1 MKVGKMMSANV
12 VHVGLDDPL
21 HKVKAIFERTKFHHL
36 LVIQSGKLWG
46 VVSDRDLLKS
56 VSPNIGTITETL
68 RDVASLNKKVHQ
80 IMTRKPITLSP
91 DADVY
96 EAIRVFNE
104 HNVSCIP
111 ILNNDNSVA
120 GILSW
125 RDVFKALEAYQL
137 KKRQNK
143 E

>member
-1 MKVGKMMSANV
+1 MSTNLV
-12 VHVGLDDPL
+12 YVGLDDPL
-21 HKVKAIFERTKFHHL
+21 SKVKAIFERTKFRHL
-36 LVIQSGKLWG
+36 LVIQSGRLWG

-56 VSPNIGTITETL
+56 VSPNIGTVSETP
-68 RDVASLNKKVHQ
+68 RDIASLNKKVHQ
-80 IMTRKPITLSP
+80 IMTRKPITLPP

-96 EAIRVFNE
+96 EAIHVFNE
-104 HNVSCIP
+104 HKVSCIP
-111 ILNNDNSVA
+111 ILNNDTSVA

-137 KKRQNK
+137 KKKQYN

>member
-1 MKVGKMMSANV
+1 M
-12 VHVGLDDPL
+12 
-21 HKVKAIFERTKFHHL
+21 
-36 LVIQSGKLWG
+36 
-46 VVSDRDLLKS
+46 SDRDLLKS
-56 VSPNIGTITETL
+56 VSPNVGTITETL

-104 HNVSCIP
+104 YNVSCIP
-111 ILNNDNSVA
+111 ILNIDGSVA

>member
-56 VSPNIGTITETL
+56 VSPNVGTITETL
-68 RDVASLNKKVHQ
+68 RDAASLNKKVHQ

-91 DADVY
+91 DADVH
-96 EAIRVFNE
+96 EAIHVFNE
-104 HNVSCIP
+104 YNVSCIP
-111 ILNNDNSVA
+111 ILNIDGSVA